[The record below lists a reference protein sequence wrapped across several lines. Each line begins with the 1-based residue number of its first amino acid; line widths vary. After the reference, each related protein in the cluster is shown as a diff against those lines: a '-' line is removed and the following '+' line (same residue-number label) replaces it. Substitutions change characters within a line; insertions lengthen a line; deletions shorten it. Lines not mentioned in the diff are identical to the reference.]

1 MWWAGEE
8 RQTLVSGTWVP
19 HAKWMWA
26 HLKLWWRKALV
37 ARKKAVE
44 RPHIS
49 CLPRWIKYTLKYESL
64 EAFSRLSPDIQK
76 SHFSSGGKWQQ
87 VSLVREHRVNG
98 WQALLRAW
106 FHMEHFSCTVSVR
119 MMAANVRRQ
128 NHTHT
133 HAHTYWLF
141 ICRYFRASFEFWLI
155 ERIHML

>member
-1 MWWAGEE
+1 MIHFSFNVVSWRGEADLGV
-8 RQTLVSGTWVP
+8 RNLSPTCKVNVSP
-19 HAKWMWA
+19 F
-26 HLKLWWRKALV
+26 KAVMTKGLV

-106 FHMEHFSCTVSVR
+106 FHTEHFSCTVSVR

-141 ICRYFRASFEFWLI
+141 ICRYFRASFEF
-155 ERIHML
+155 